1 MITNKKD
8 YEQITKHRSNNPR
21 TLKKEQDEEQR
32 TKHILLKRYN
42 DNFEHRK
49 QEQRASTN
57 NTRTHNKKQAKH
69 NEQCQAY
76 ESLQSQ

>member
-1 MITNKKD
+1 MSKTND
-8 YEQITKHRSNNPR
+8 NEQKRLWANNKTPKQQPR

-49 QEQRASTN
+49 QEQR
-57 NTRTHNKKQAKH
+57 THK
-69 NEQCQAY
+69 
-76 ESLQSQ
+76 